1 MERLV
6 VDDPNASLTMEH
18 LECFAKDGL
27 RTLCLGYRV
36 LTNEE
41 YNVNVNRWKLLLTM
55 ICLFIF
61 AGMVSAV
68 SRSINSD

>member
-6 VDDPNASLTMEH
+6 PDNPHVLLTMEH
-18 LECFAKDGL
+18 LESFAKDGL

-41 YNVNVNRWKLLLTM
+41 YNVNRDK
-55 ICLFIF
+55 
-61 AGMVSAV
+61 
-68 SRSINSD
+68 INNS